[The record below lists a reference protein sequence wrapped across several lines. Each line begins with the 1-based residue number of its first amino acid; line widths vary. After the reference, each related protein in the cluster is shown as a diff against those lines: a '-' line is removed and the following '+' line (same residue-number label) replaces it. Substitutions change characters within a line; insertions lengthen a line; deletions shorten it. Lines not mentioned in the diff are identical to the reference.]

1 MNKQAKT
8 YLKEVS
14 MCFFFRNIR
23 NAALAT
29 VAGFSFASVAWA
41 AETNLAGETAESSAP
56 ATEIPAAPKAAPA
69 EAAAPEAP
77 AVSEEK
83 ASEAAPAEAA
93 APEAPV
99 ASEEKALDSAT
110 AGTMPASESAA
121 LAAETRLDREM
132 TAKDA
137 DELQRLAVTS
147 YQEGEYEEAV
157 DLLLKALDILQPK
170 DPEVLLSQQDT
181 EKIETLKRMIA
192 KAYYYWAQKLFL
204 EAERSAN
211 SGKYEEAIKKCQS
224 AKEIYPL
231 SSDIMDEAIDR
242 YTKMKTSADYK
253 QATSL
258 EAASEDYKVREHN
271 IARLL
276 RQGKTFYNNKL
287 WDNAAKKFNEVIA
300 LDPYNE
306 TAIDFL
312 RRIYMH
318 RYHVG
323 ELRRDGKMI
332 DYNGRVVWN
341 AIAPVMVDS
350 EVEEEATET
359 EGPII
364 GDATSNIRR
373 KLDSIMVG
381 PMDFEDA
388 PLADV
393 IQYLKRASKD
403 NDVDRIGVNFVLRS
417 NSGIPIAD
425 DSSSAYENAD
435 SGDGSDAGSWDDS
448 GEDSGENADAGSD
461 AESWDDSGDGS
472 DSESWDDSGEDS
484 GDGSDSESGDAASF
498 DTAPTSLEHATVT
511 IGIDQKG
518 PLSEAIKKICGAAQ
532 VQYRIEEYAVVIAPK
547 NVPLDEFKLSSFPL
561 GPNLIDGTDT
571 NEPEK
576 IKSYFE
582 ERGVPFAAG
591 SSVFY
596 DRDSNKLYVYN
607 TQEAL
612 ASIDTIIKEIDD
624 EIRQVLV
631 HVKFVEVRLD
641 DMQELGFQYVI
652 SRPSPRPQSE
662 YGNTF
667 GEPLWVVDT
676 FGGVTEEP
684 GASGWIWQ
692 ANGHY
697 TVITRDP
704 TAETTALG
712 NATITNWTNGML
724 SGEIQDGGTITMP
737 ANSGTYYF
745 YPYMNG
751 GVEAQ
756 MQKLYGSATTFDKN
770 DPIVRNAT
778 TDYQAYGLTSA
789 RNDTMFNWN
798 RQSYGGFNIDASV
811 NALDQANSY
820 DILSSPRVATMNQE
834 TATIKMITRKY
845 YPSSWSEAEL
855 QTVNGYN
862 GTTPVFSPSIPD
874 FNDDPK
880 EEGIIL
886 EITPTVESDNY
897 TISLDVAPV
906 IQEFEGWT
914 DYSYDIPWGD
924 CGTLYPNTLKMPII
938 QLRTVRTHIKSYDN
952 ETIVLGGI
960 IQDRMD
966 AIEDQYPILGDIPL
980 VGRLFQTIGKKNE
993 KKNLLMFLT
1002 SHLIH
1007 PDGSLVRMDQNGS
1020 GRGLPNNQ

>member
-1 MNKQAKT
+1 MNKQATT

-14 MCFFFRNIR
+14 MCFFFRNVR
-23 NAALAT
+23 SAALAT
-29 VAGFSFASVAWA
+29 VAGFSLAGAAWA
-41 AETNLAGETAESSAP
+41 QDDLLAEEVSDSPAEEAVIVEAEAP
-56 ATEIPAAPKAAPA
+56 ATESVAI
-69 EAAAPEAP
+69 EAEAP
-77 AVSEEK
+77 ATESV
-83 ASEAAPAEAA
+83 
-93 APEAPV
+93 
-99 ASEEKALDSAT
+99 
-110 AGTMPASESAA
+110 ESAKQLEDVSA
-121 LAAETRLDREM
+121 SASAVLAAEQRIEREK

-137 DELQRLAVTS
+137 DELQRLAVAS
-147 YQEGEYEEAV
+147 YQKGEYEEAV

-170 DPEVLLSQQDT
+170 DAAVLLSQKDT

-204 EAERSAN
+204 DAERSAN
-211 SGKYEEAIKKCQS
+211 SGKYEDAIKKCEA
-224 AKEIYPL
+224 AKEIYPI
-231 SSDIMDEAIDR
+231 SSDIMDEAIAR
-242 YTKMKTSADYK
+242 YTRMKNSADYK
-253 QATSL
+253 KDTSM
-258 EAASEDYKVREHN
+258 EAAYADYKVREHN
-271 IARLL
+271 IARLI
-276 RQGKTFYNNKL
+276 RQGKTFYNNEL
-287 WDNAAKKFNEVIA
+287 WDNAAEKFNEVIS

-312 RRIYMH
+312 RRIYI
-318 RYHVG
+318 RRFRVG

-341 AIAPVMVDS
+341 AIAPVMVDTDI
-350 EVEEEATET
+350 EEETTESD
-359 EGPII
+359 GPIV

-373 KLDSIMVG
+373 KLDTILVG

-403 NDVDRIGVNFVLRS
+403 NDVDHIGVNFVLRS
-417 NSGIPIAD
+417 NTGIPLSD
-425 DSSSAYENAD
+425 DSSGSYEEA
-435 SGDGSDAGSWDDS
+435 GDGDYS
-448 GEDSGENADAGSD
+448 
-461 AESWDDSGDGS
+461 DDSGDS
-472 DSESWDDSGEDS
+472 DDEYSDDSDDSDDYEDSDS
-484 GDGSDSESGDAASF
+484 GDYGSESDGESTG
-498 DTAPTSLEHATVT
+498 DTAPTSLEQATVT

-518 PLSEAIKKICGAAQ
+518 PLSDAIQKICAAAQ

-576 IKSYFE
+576 IKAYFE

-631 HVKFVEVRLD
+631 HVKFVEVKLD

-652 SRPSPRPQSE
+652 SRESPRPADE
-662 YGNTF
+662 YAGALGDAVFTI
-667 GEPLWVVDT
+667 DS
-676 FGGVTEEP
+676 FGGFNGSE
-684 GASGWIWQ
+684 SMIIQ
-692 ANGHY
+692 SNGHY
-697 TVITRDP
+697 TVVTRDP
-704 TAETTALG
+704 TSDETITVG
-712 NATITNWTNGML
+712 NSTITNWGTSMV
-724 SGEIQDGGTITMP
+724 SGELTQGGTITIP

-751 GVEAQ
+751 GIEAQ
-756 MQKLYGSATTFDKN
+756 MQKLYGSAVTFSNN

-778 TDYQAYGLTSA
+778 DNYNAYGLTSA
-789 RNDTMFNWN
+789 RNDVMLNWSH
-798 RQSYGGFNIDASV
+798 QSYGGFNIDASV

-820 DILSSPRVATMNQE
+820 DVLSSPRVATMNQE

-874 FNDDPK
+874 FNDDPR

-897 TISLDVAPV
+897 TIGLDVAPV
-906 IQEFEGWT
+906 IQEFDGWT

-938 QLRTVRTHIKSYDN
+938 QMRTVRTHVKSYDN
-952 ETIVLGGI
+952 ETIVLGGV

-966 AIEDQYPILGDIPL
+966 AVEDQYPILGDIPL
-980 VGRLFQTIGKKNE
+980 VGRLFQSIGKKNE
-993 KKNLLMFLT
+993 KRNLLIFLT